1 MHLFQ
6 LPSIQ
11 PVLGGW
17 GVLFSAAL
25 NCALLYIAYRASV
38 RAKTAEAW
46 QSTAQAAQQAEA
58 AAKSEMET
66 HKAAASRLEI
76 EKMALAQD
84 VGRLKAATDLSLL
97 SKENQAE
104 HKMIVE
110 TLAAL
115 QGTIQSVQAA
125 AVDRH
130 ERLLALISENTR
142 AVLGAQSHSANAFET
157 LTEMLRVE
165 RARR

>member
-1 MHLFQ
+1 M
-6 LPSIQ
+6 
-11 PVLGGW
+11 LGGW
-17 GVLFSAAL
+17 GILIAGLLSAAL
-25 NCALLYIAYRASV
+25 HCATFYIAWRSTV

-66 HKAAASRLEI
+66 HKAAAGRLEV

-104 HKMIVE
+104 HRMIVE
-110 TLAAL
+110 TLTAL
-115 QGTIQSVQAA
+115 QLTIQSVQAA
-125 AVDRH
+125 GDARH
-130 ERLLALISENTR
+130 ERLLALITENTR
-142 AVLGAQSHSANAFET
+142 AVMTAQSHSAQAFET
-157 LTEMLRVE
+157 LAEMLRAE
-165 RARR
+165 RAANGR